1 MRLSHRAAHV
11 WSLGFL
17 WMLGLGIWNIDFA
30 SHAAAKNIL
39 LIIADDYGVD
49 SSGLYNSTANGA
61 TLPPTPNIQSLVT
74 NGVVFRN
81 AYANPVC
88 SPTRSCILTGQHGF
102 RTGIGDI
109 VDNGIS
115 LTTAAFTLP
124 KAMTNGATGH
134 AMAQFGKWHL
144 ASGPNTPRTVG
155 GWTNFAG
162 NLVGAIAN
170 YTNWSKTVN
179 GTTTLGNTNYA
190 TTDLV
195 NDAVSWINARGT
207 NSWFVWAAFNAP
219 HSPFHNPPAA
229 LCPSYPVNTLT
240 SNRRKFEAMTEAMD
254 TEIGRLLA
262 SVDRANTHIIF
273 IGDNGTPGNI
283 IAPPYTISRG
293 KDTLYEG
300 GIHVPLIISSPDVVN
315 PNRTND
321 TPVNAVDLFTT
332 ILELAGTS
340 ATAAVPSSVK
350 IDSQSLVPVMQSTN
364 TITRRAYSE
373 VFGTNVAADVGGRA
387 LRDSRYKLIRFN
399 NGVDEFYDLQSDPY
413 EVTNLF
419 SKMTT
424 EQRAYY
430 DSLQFQLNRYSTNT
444 GVFITSSTWTNNQ
457 FSCTLT
463 QSAGYALWRCNDVTA
478 GFWSQVANITATT
491 NGSVVTLKDVSPPPG
506 RSFYSVV
513 K

>member
-1 MRLSHRAAHV
+1 MFILGV
-11 WSLGFL
+11 WCFP
-17 WMLGLGIWNIDFA
+17 
-30 SHAAAKNIL
+30 AAAAPKNIL

-49 SSGLYNSTANGA
+49 SSSLYNSTANGA
-61 TLPPTPNIQSLVT
+61 TLPPTPNIASLVT

-109 VDNGIS
+109 VDNGVS
-115 LTTAAFTLP
+115 LTAAAFTLP
-124 KAMTNGATGH
+124 EALTNAATGH

-144 ASGPNTPRTVG
+144 ASGNTSPRNIG
-155 GWTNFAG
+155 GWTNFSG
-162 NLVGAIAN
+162 SIQGAIAN
-170 YTNWSKTVN
+170 YTNWTKVVN
-179 GTTTLGNTNYA
+179 GTPSANYTNYA

-219 HSPFHNPPAA
+219 HSPFHSPPQS
-229 LCPSYPVNTLT
+229 LCPSYPINTLT
-240 SNRRKFEAMTEAMD
+240 NNRRKFEAMTEAMD
-254 TEIGRLLA
+254 TEIGRLLV
-262 SVDRANTHIIF
+262 SVDRANTHVIF
-273 IGDNGTPGNI
+273 IGDNGTPGSI
-283 IAPPYTISRG
+283 IAPPYSTSRG

-300 GIHVPLIISSPDVVN
+300 GIHVPMIISSPDVVS

-340 ATAAVPSSVK
+340 AAVAVPSSVK
-350 IDSQSLVPVMQSTN
+350 IDSQSLVPLMQSTN
-364 TITRRAYSE
+364 TITRRANSE
-373 VFGTNVAADVGGRA
+373 VFGTSVPASSGGRA
-387 LRDSRYKLIRFN
+387 LRDSRYKLICFN

-419 SKMTT
+419 STMTT
-424 EQRAYY
+424 GQRAYY
-430 DSLQFQLNRYSTNT
+430 DRLQFQLNGYSTNT
-444 GVFITSSTWTNNQ
+444 GAFIASSTWTNNQ

-463 QSAGYALWRCNDVTA
+463 QSAGYALWRCEDVTT
-478 GFWSQVANITATT
+478 GFWSQVTNAVVTT
-491 NGSVVTLKDVSPPPG
+491 NGSTVTLKDATPPAG
-506 RSFYSVV
+506 KAFYSVV

>member
-1 MRLSHRAAHV
+1 MVVLGAWHFHASAAP
-11 WSLGFL
+11 
-17 WMLGLGIWNIDFA
+17 
-30 SHAAAKNIL
+30 KNIL

-49 SSGLYNSTANGA
+49 SSALYNSTANGA
-61 TLPPTPNIQSLVT
+61 TLPPTPNIQSLVA

-88 SPTRSCILTGQHGF
+88 SPTRACILTGQHGF

-109 VDNGIS
+109 VDNGVS
-115 LTTAAFTLP
+115 LTTAAFTLSE
-124 KAMTNGATGH
+124 ALTAAATGH

-144 ASGPNTPRTVG
+144 ASGPNSPRLIG

-162 NLVGAIAN
+162 NLVGAIGN
-170 YTNWSKTVN
+170 YSNWNKTVN
-179 GTTTLGNTNYA
+179 GISTAGNTNYA

-219 HSPFHNPPAA
+219 HAPYHSPPPS
-229 LCPSYPVNTLT
+229 LCPSYPSNTLT
-240 SNRRKFEAMTEAMD
+240 NNRRRFEAMTEAMD

-262 SVDRANTHIIF
+262 AVDRANTHVIF
-273 IGDNGTPGNI
+273 IGDNGTPGSV
-283 IAPPYTISRG
+283 IAPPYSASRG

-300 GIHVPLIISSPDVVN
+300 GIHVPLILSGPDVVS

-321 TPVNAVDLFTT
+321 TPVNAVDLFAT

-340 ATAAVPSSVK
+340 PAAAVPSNVK
-350 IDSQSLVPVMQSTN
+350 IDSQSLAPLLTGTN
-364 TITRRAYSE
+364 TVLRRAYSE
-373 VFGTNVAADVGGRA
+373 VFGASVAANVGGRA

-399 NGVDEFYDLQSDPY
+399 NGMDEFYDLQADPY
-413 EVTNLF
+413 EVTNLLAT
-419 SKMTT
+419 MTT

-430 DSLQFQLNRYSTNT
+430 NRLQFQLNGYSTNT
-444 GVFITSSTWTNNQ
+444 GDFIASSAWTNNQ

-463 QSAGYALWRCNDVTA
+463 QAASYTLWRCDDVGA
-478 GFWSQVANITATT
+478 GFWSQVTNAIATT
-491 NGSVVTLKDVSPPPG
+491 NGSAVTIQDPSPPPG

-513 K
+513 R